1 MTTKKA
7 NKAALYSTFVFP
19 GAGLWWLKQY
29 KRACVFIV
37 PTIGALWYI
46 INIMYT
52 TIAPV
57 YQKML
62 RDAEEGILVVDVSS
76 FTSIYMKLHNE
87 MYSSIGAQQA
97 QLQAAEVI
105 LVAAWLCSIVASY
118 FVGKKMDLENNVPNQ

>member
-1 MTTKKA
+1 MTTKNA
-7 NKAALYSTFVFP
+7 NKAALYSIFVFP

-29 KRACVFIV
+29 KRACIFMV

-46 INIMYT
+46 INILYSA
-52 TIAPV
+52 IAPV

-76 FTSIYMKLHNE
+76 FPSIYMKLHNE
-87 MYSSIGAQQA
+87 MYSSLSAQQA

-105 LVAAWLCSIVASY
+105 LVAAWLCSIAASY
-118 FVGKKMDLENNVPNQ
+118 FVGKKMDLKSSAAKP